1 MAYLVFSSHK
11 GEEIGR
17 RRLDGPVTI
26 GRAAECDVSLH
37 DHLLSRRHCRLAPS
51 DDGWVLADLGSKN
64 GTLVH
69 GQSIRQP
76 HLLQDGESFVIG
88 RVKVRFR
95 AAALAPGQE
104 KKVTSGRPSRPADP
118 FDALSGTV
126 AGYRYEPP
134 PDEKHLRD
142 VDQFPSPKPVTTDS
156 GRFGAMTD
164 SGQFVGVTDDVWLT
178 DLPEDQDPLA
188 PDGHPPED
196 SAPQGL
202 VAEGRRA
209 ATGEDRRPVE
219 RPKVPE
225 GTDAT
230 VAARADLPGPPP
242 PPPRAPLR
250 LRITPFLK
258 RLSRGLKHPLGK
270 WAAVL
275 IALAGL
281 GALAAAL
288 VM

>member
-51 DDGWVLADLGSKN
+51 DEGWVLADLGSKN
-64 GTLVH
+64 GTLVYGH
-69 GQSIRQP
+69 SIRQP

-95 AAALAPGQE
+95 AAALEPGQE
-104 KKVTSGRPSRPADP
+104 RTVTSGRPSRPADP

-142 VDQFPSPKPVTTDS
+142 VEQFPSPKPVMTDS

-164 SGQFVGVTDDVWLT
+164 SGRFVGVTDEVWLT
-178 DLPEDQDPLA
+178 DLPEEQDPLA
-188 PDGHPPED
+188 PDGHPRVG
-196 SAPQGL
+196 SAPHGL

-209 ATGEDRRPVE
+209 ASGEDHRQIE
-219 RPKVPE
+219 RPKVPQ
-225 GTDAT
+225 GADLA
-230 VAARADLPGPPP
+230 VAASAEPPGPPP
-242 PPPRAPLR
+242 LPPRAPLR
-250 LRITPFLK
+250 LRIRPLLK
-258 RLSRGLKHPLGK
+258 RLNRKLKHPLGK
-270 WAAVL
+270 WAALLMALGGIGAL
-275 IALAGL
+275 IATFAW
-281 GALAAAL
+281 
-288 VM
+288 